1 MIWYTRDLHELYHY
15 ESKLIKVLARHP
27 AITCSINRSIR
38 SFVFI
43 SFPSG
48 QKDHSFYRTL
58 RSGVFEEYIKGL
70 NYSNHSKKQKWEF

>member
-1 MIWYTRDLHELYHY
+1 MIWYTRDSDELYHD
-15 ESKLIKVLARHP
+15 ESELIKVLARHP
-27 AITCSINRSIR
+27 AITCSFKGSIR
-38 SFVFI
+38 SCVFI

-58 RSGVFEEYIKGL
+58 RSDSFEEHIKRL